1 MKMLKI
7 IKITR
12 FGELNINEIVQL
24 LNDDYTVVVVIE
36 TNNSFMINECTP
48 YLNKS
53 QIENM
58 FKYKK
63 ENDRIN
69 YAVTKTIVNLLFSRI
84 EKIKYKEIRWQYGK
98 YNKPYIENKSKIK
111 FNISHTKGCSI
122 VTFSRN
128 NIGVDIENLKRN
140 IDYSEIKNNFFMNS
154 EKILTLNDFYKHWVS
169 KEAYLKYKGVGLTQ
183 SLESVEVID
192 ENDNA
197 VKVIDRKNNIQ
208 KEILIFDKEKENF
221 IFAICY

>member
-7 IKITR
+7 IKITK
-12 FGELNINEIVQL
+12 FSGLNTNEIVHL
-24 LNDDYTVVVVIE
+24 LSDDHIVVVVIE
-36 TNNSFMINECTP
+36 INNSFMINECIP
-48 YLNKS
+48 YLNKN
-53 QIENM
+53 QIEIM

-69 YAVTKTIVNLLFSRI
+69 YTTTKAIVNLLFSKI
-84 EKIKYKEIRWQYGK
+84 EKLECQEIRWQYGK
-98 YNKPYIENKSKIK
+98 YNKPYIKNHLGIN
-111 FNISHTKGCSI
+111 FNISHTTGCSI

-128 NIGVDIENLKRN
+128 NTGVDIENLKRN
-140 IDYSEIKNNFFMNS
+140 IDYSEIKNNFFMNN
-154 EKILTLNDFYKHWVS
+154 EKILTLKDFYKYWVS

-192 ENDNA
+192 ENDNV
-197 VKVIDRKNNIQ
+197 VKVVDRKNNIQ

>member
-7 IKITR
+7 IKITG
-12 FGELNINEIVQL
+12 FSELNINEIVQL
-24 LNDDYTVVVVIE
+24 LNNDYTVVVIID

-48 YLNKS
+48 YLNKN
-53 QIENM
+53 QIEIM

-69 YAVTKTIVNLLFSRI
+69 YAATKAIVNMLFSRI
-84 EKIKYKEIRWQYGK
+84 EKLKYQEIRWQYGK
-98 YNKPYIENKSKIK
+98 YNKPYIENKGKIK
-111 FNISHTKGCSI
+111 FNISHTIECSI

-183 SLESVEVID
+183 SLESVVVVD
-192 ENDNA
+192 ESDNV
-197 VKVIDRKNNIQ
+197 VKIIDRENNVK
-208 KEILIFDKEKENF
+208 KEILIFEKENF

>member
-7 IKITR
+7 IKITG
-12 FGELNINEIVQL
+12 FSELNINEIVQL
-24 LNDDYTVVVVIE
+24 LNNDYIVVVID

-48 YLNKS
+48 YLNKN
-53 QIENM
+53 QIEIM
-58 FKYKK
+58 FRYKK

-69 YAVTKTIVNLLFSRI
+69 YATTKAVVNLLFSRI
-84 EKIKYKEIRWQYGK
+84 EKLKYQEIRWQYGK
-98 YNKPYIENKSKIK
+98 YNKPYIENKGKIK

-192 ENDNA
+192 ENDNV
-197 VKVIDRKNNIQ
+197 VKVVDRKNNIQ
-208 KEILIFDKEKENF
+208 KEILIFDIEKINLSKN
-221 IFAICY
+221 

>member
-7 IKITR
+7 IKMIG
-12 FGELNINEIVQL
+12 FSELNINEIVQL
-24 LNDDYTVVVVIE
+24 LNNDYTVVVIID

-48 YLNKS
+48 YLNKN
-53 QIENM
+53 QIEIM

-69 YAVTKTIVNLLFSRI
+69 YAATKAIVNMLFSKI
-84 EKIKYKEIRWQYGK
+84 EKLKYQEIRWQCGK
-98 YNKPYIENKSKIK
+98 YNKPYIENKGKIK
-111 FNISHTKGCSI
+111 FNISHTIECSI

-192 ENDNA
+192 ENDNV
-197 VKVIDRKNNIQ
+197 VKVVDRKNNIQ

>member
-63 ENDRIN
+63 DEH
-69 YAVTKTIVNLLFSRI
+69 S
-84 EKIKYKEIRWQYGK
+84 
-98 YNKPYIENKSKIK
+98 
-111 FNISHTKGCSI
+111 
-122 VTFSRN
+122 
-128 NIGVDIENLKRN
+128 
-140 IDYSEIKNNFFMNS
+140 
-154 EKILTLNDFYKHWVS
+154 ILT
-169 KEAYLKYKGVGLTQ
+169 
-183 SLESVEVID
+183 
-192 ENDNA
+192 
-197 VKVIDRKNNIQ
+197 
-208 KEILIFDKEKENF
+208 
-221 IFAICY
+221 

>member
-1 MKMLKI
+1 M
-7 IKITR
+7 
-12 FGELNINEIVQL
+12 

-36 TNNSFMINECTP
+36 TNNSFMINEYTP
-48 YLNKS
+48 YLNKN

-84 EKIKYKEIRWQYGK
+84 EKIKYQEIRWQYGK
-98 YNKPYIENKSKIK
+98 YNKPYIENKGKIK
-111 FNISHTKGCSI
+111 FNISHTTGCSI

-140 IDYSEIKNNFFMNS
+140 IDYGEIKNNFFMNS

-197 VKVIDRKNNIQ
+197 VKVVDRKNNIQ

>member
-12 FGELNINEIVQL
+12 FGELNINEIVQF

-36 TNNSFMINECTP
+36 TNNSFMINECIP

-98 YNKPYIENKSKIK
+98 YNKPYIENKGKIK

-140 IDYSEIKNNFFMNS
+140 IDYSEIKNNFFINN
-154 EKILTLNDFYKHWVS
+154 EKILGLKDFYKYWVS

-183 SLESVEVID
+183 NLETVDVI
-192 ENDNA
+192 NKNNN
-197 VKVIDRKNNIQ
+197 VMKVIDKENNIQ
-208 KEILIFDKEKENF
+208 KEILIFEKENF
-221 IFAICY
+221 IFAICF

>member
-7 IKITR
+7 IKITKVS
-12 FGELNINEIVQL
+12 ELNINEITQL
-24 LNDDYTVVVVIE
+24 LNDDYIVVVVIE
-36 TNNSFMINECTP
+36 TNNSFMINECIP
-48 YLNKS
+48 YLNKN

-58 FKYKK
+58 FKYKE

-69 YAVTKTIVNLLFSRI
+69 YAATKAIVNLLFSRI
-84 EKIKYKEIRWQYGK
+84 EKLKYQEVRWRYGK
-98 YNKPYIENKSKIK
+98 YNKPYIENKGKIK
-111 FNISHTKGCSI
+111 FNISHTIECSI

-183 SLESVEVID
+183 SLESVEVIG

-197 VKVIDRKNNIQ
+197 VKVIDRKNDIQ

>member
-1 MKMLKI
+1 MLKI
-7 IKITR
+7 IKIAR
-12 FGELNINEIVQL
+12 FSELNINEIVQL
-24 LNDDYTVVVVIE
+24 LNDDYIGVVVIE

-48 YLNKS
+48 YLNKN

-84 EKIKYKEIRWQYGK
+84 EKIKYQEIRWQYGK
-98 YNKPYIENKSKIK
+98 YNKPYIENKGKIK

-183 SLESVEVID
+183 SLESVVVVD
-192 ENDNA
+192 ESDNV
-197 VKVIDRKNNIQ
+197 VKIIDRENNVK
-208 KEILIFDKEKENF
+208 KEILIFEKENF
-221 IFAICY
+221 IFAICF

>member
-36 TNNSFMINECTP
+36 TNNSFMISECTP

-197 VKVIDRKNNIQ
+197 VKVVDRKNNIQ
-208 KEILIFDKEKENF
+208 KEILIFYKEKENF

>member
-7 IKITR
+7 IKITG
-12 FGELNINEIVQL
+12 FSKLNINKIVRL
-24 LNDDYTVVVVIE
+24 LNNNYTIVVVID
-36 TNNSFMINECTP
+36 TTNSFMINECTP
-48 YLNKS
+48 YLNKN
-53 QIENM
+53 QIEIM

-69 YAVTKTIVNLLFSRI
+69 YAVTKAIVNMLFSRI
-84 EKIKYKEIRWQYGK
+84 KKLKYQEIRWQYGK

-111 FNISHTKGCSI
+111 FNISHTIECSI

-154 EKILTLNDFYKHWVS
+154 KNILTLNDFYKHWVS

>member
-7 IKITR
+7 IKITG
-12 FGELNINEIVQL
+12 FSELNINEIVQL
-24 LNDDYTVVVVIE
+24 LNDDYTVVIVIE

-48 YLNKS
+48 YLNKN

-63 ENDRIN
+63 ENDKIN
-69 YAVTKTIVNLLFSRI
+69 YAATKAIVNLLFSRI
-84 EKIKYKEIRWQYGK
+84 EKLKYQEIRWQYGK
-98 YNKPYIENKSKIK
+98 YNKPYIENKGKIK

-183 SLESVEVID
+183 SLESVVVVD
-192 ENDNA
+192 ESDNV
-197 VKVIDRKNNIQ
+197 VKIIDRENNVK
-208 KEILIFDKEKENF
+208 KEILIFEKENF
-221 IFAICY
+221 IFAICF

>member
-12 FGELNINEIVQL
+12 LSELNINGIVQL
-24 LNDDYTVVVVIE
+24 LNDDYTVVVVIA
-36 TNNSFMINECTP
+36 TTNSFMINECIQ
-48 YLNKS
+48 YMNKN
-53 QIENM
+53 QIEIM

-69 YAVTKTIVNLLFSRI
+69 YAATKAIVNLLFSKI
-84 EKIKYKEIRWQYGK
+84 EKLKYQEIRWQYGK
-98 YNKPYIENKSKIK
+98 YNKPYIENKSKIN
-111 FNISHTKGCSI
+111 FNISHTIECSI

-140 IDYSEIKNNFFMNS
+140 IDYSEIKNSFFMNN

>member
-7 IKITR
+7 IKINKLIN
-12 FGELNINEIVQL
+12 LNINEIVQL
-24 LNDDYTVVVVIE
+24 LKDDYTVVVVIE
-36 TNNSFMINECTP
+36 TNDYSMVNESIS
-48 YLNKS
+48 YLNKN
-53 QIENM
+53 QIETM

-63 ENDRIN
+63 ENDKIN
-69 YAVTKTIVNLLFSRI
+69 YSITKAIVNLFFSKVKKVNYQ
-84 EKIKYKEIRWQYGK
+84 EIKWQHGT
-98 YNKPYIENKSKIK
+98 YNKPYIRNHLGIN
-111 FNISHTKGCSI
+111 FNISHTTGCSI

-192 ENDNA
+192 ENDSV

-208 KEILIFDKEKENF
+208 KEILIFEKENY

>member
-7 IKITR
+7 IKIAR
-12 FGELNINEIVQL
+12 FSELNINEIVQL
-24 LNDDYTVVVVIE
+24 LNDDYIGVVVIE

-48 YLNKS
+48 YLNKN

-84 EKIKYKEIRWQYGK
+84 EKIKYQEIRWQYGK
-98 YNKPYIENKSKIK
+98 YNKPYIENKGKIK

-183 SLESVEVID
+183 SLESVVVVD
-192 ENDNA
+192 ESDNV
-197 VKVIDRKNNIQ
+197 VKIIDRENNVK
-208 KEILIFDKEKENF
+208 KEILIFEKENF
-221 IFAICY
+221 IFAICF

>member
-7 IKITR
+7 IKIIG
-12 FGELNINEIVQL
+12 FSKLNINEIVQL
-24 LNDDYTVVVVIE
+24 LNNDYTVVVIID

-48 YLNKS
+48 YLNKN
-53 QIENM
+53 QIEIM

-69 YAVTKTIVNLLFSRI
+69 YAATKAIVNMLFSKI
-84 EKIKYKEIRWQYGK
+84 EKLKYQEIRWQCGK
-98 YNKPYIENKSKIK
+98 YNKPYIENKGKIK
-111 FNISHTKGCSI
+111 FNISHTIKCSI

-183 SLESVEVID
+183 SLESVVVVD
-192 ENDNA
+192 ESDNV
-197 VKVIDRKNNIQ
+197 VKIIDRENNVK
-208 KEILIFDKEKENF
+208 KEILIFEKENF
-221 IFAICY
+221 IFAICF